1 MRTAHG
7 SLSSQLN
14 MGSLFSG
21 STAAAF
27 LYQGLRCRALRKHV
41 SSHDCFHVIDFAVL
55 NNGVDLAGV
64 LDIREG
70 VPVHDDHVCEFA
82 RLDAAQVGIGTERL
96 GRVYRCGLK
105 PLARCHAAPPPAKPV
120 TTAAEYQQQGRKLIQ
135 EEQFAE
141 AIEPL
146 TQAVKRD
153 PFLATTFNARGY
165 AYFRLKKYQEAV
177 ADFDQAIQ
185 LNPLYGNAYTN
196 RGAAKRAAGDKAGAD
211 ADQAKARD
219 LLKAPAK

>member
-1 MRTAHG
+1 VA
-7 SLSSQLN
+7 
-14 MGSLFSG
+14 
-21 STAAAF
+21 
-27 LYQGLRCRALRKHV
+27 
-41 SSHDCFHVIDFAVL
+41 
-55 NNGVDLAGV
+55 
-64 LDIREG
+64 
-70 VPVHDDHVCEFA
+70 P
-82 RLDAAQVGIGTERL
+82 
-96 GRVYRCGLK
+96 
-105 PLARCHAAPPPAKPV
+105 AAPAPKVAKTPAPPKPAATLPPAPPAKPV